1 MGSGDGTQ
9 APESAHGY
17 SDSLADA
24 DTATDG
30 SGSMIPP
37 AQSTVPDLEVIRNKA
52 AAALAEED
60 AKQAQQAGSGD
71 AGGTSDA
78 DAQDGDS
85 EGGDEETAGTET
97 TGTGTNGVRG
107 RLGKLPRPRMRGQLL
122 PAMLRRGRQSQQAQR
137 PAEAKPV
144 KQPLNQRVTVR
155 KPSNASTGMIVA
167 GVLLIVFVIVAIQ
180 FVVSFVESVSS
191 IFS

>member
-17 SDSLADA
+17 SDSLTEAGP
-24 DTATDG
+24 TANG
-30 SGSMIPP
+30 SGATTPP
-37 AQSTVPDLEVIRNKA
+37 AQSTVPDLEVIRSKA

-60 AKQAQQAGSGD
+60 AKQAQQAEGASDG
-71 AGGTSDA
+71 SDA
-78 DAQDGDS
+78 DDVDADGRKS
-85 EGGDEETAGTET
+85 AEAPAPGAAGARTS
-97 TGTGTNGVRG
+97 GVKD
-107 RLGKLPRPRMRGQLL
+107 RLGKLPRPRMRGQVL
-122 PAMLRRGRQSQQAQR
+122 PAMLRRGPASQGSQR
-137 PAEAKPV
+137 PAAAKPV

-180 FVVSFVESVSS
+180 FVVSFVESVGS